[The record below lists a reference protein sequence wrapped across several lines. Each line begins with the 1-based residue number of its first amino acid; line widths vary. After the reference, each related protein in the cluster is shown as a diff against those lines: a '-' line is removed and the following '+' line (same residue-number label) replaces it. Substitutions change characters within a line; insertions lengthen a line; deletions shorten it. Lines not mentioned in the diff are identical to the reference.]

1 MEVCGRVVDFDESL
15 EFSFDSPDCT
25 WEETQNLPEQWGIEK
40 FYRIRLKTA
49 MKAGEKHNYTEGE
62 DLVKWVLGRPAGE
75 EKPMMEKAFALAAEC
90 AEEWIENGIDAAMR
104 LTGTK
109 K

>member
-1 MEVCGRVVDFDESL
+1 M
-15 EFSFDSPDCT
+15 
-25 WEETQNLPEQWGIEK
+25 
-40 FYRIRLKTA
+40 
-49 MKAGEKHNYTEGE
+49 
-62 DLVKWVLGRPAGE
+62 KWVLGRPAGE